1 MPRYPTILVPL
12 EYHRGFAV
20 SMFLIARLYYFTE
33 RFPELLQ
40 FFESIYSFPTLADGK
55 MPIGISPAPVW
66 RPAPIA
72 YGGYHHTR
80 TVAEQKFLSNVVCK
94 ILYSIFKG

>member
-1 MPRYPTILVPL
+1 
-12 EYHRGFAV
+12 
-20 SMFLIARLYYFTE
+20 MFLIAILYYFTE

-40 FFESIYSFPTLADGK
+40 FFESIYSFSALADGK
-55 MPIGISPAPVW
+55 MPIGISPAPVG

-72 YGGYHHTR
+72 CGGDHHTR